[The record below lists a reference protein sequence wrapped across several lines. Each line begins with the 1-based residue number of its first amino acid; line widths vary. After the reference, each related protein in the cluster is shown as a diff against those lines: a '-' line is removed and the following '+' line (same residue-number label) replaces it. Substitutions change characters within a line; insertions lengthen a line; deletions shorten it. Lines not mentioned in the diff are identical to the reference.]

1 MKKIFLFVFMSAALT
16 VLQTGPASGGDF
28 ITLVADEWC
37 PYNCVPNTDTPGF
50 MIEIAQYAFERLGHT
65 IHYEKTPWARAI
77 RGTREGRYD
86 GIVGTG
92 REETPDFV
100 FPEHELGRAV
110 HVFYVRQGA
119 AWKYGGLASLEEI
132 SLGVIRDYSYGNL
145 YETYIEPNKADGKR
159 IQMVSGAVG
168 LMQNIKKLLAGRI
181 DALIEDRAV
190 FQNFLYQANLP
201 DQFEEA
207 GVAYEEDVYIA
218 FSPSHPHATE
228 YAGILSAAVVELRTS
243 GKLTTILIKYGLHD
257 WVP

>member
-1 MKKIFLFVFMSAALT
+1 MNKIFRLVFLIAVFL
-16 VLQTGPASGGDF
+16 VLQTGPAWGGNF

-37 PYNCVPNTDTPGF
+37 PYNCAPNTDTPGF
-50 MIEIAQYAFERLGHT
+50 MIEIARYAFERLGYT
-65 IHYEKTPWARAI
+65 IRYEKVPWARAI
-77 RGTREGRYD
+77 YETREGRYD
-86 GIVGTG
+86 GIVGAG
-92 REETPDFV
+92 REETPDFI

-110 HVFYVRQGA
+110 HVFYVRQGT
-119 AWKYGGLASLEEI
+119 AWKYSGLASLEQI

-159 IQMVSGAVG
+159 IQMVSGATG

-190 FQNFLYQANLP
+190 FRHYLHQANIP
-201 DQFEEA
+201 DQFTEA

-218 FSPSHPHATE
+218 FSPRHPHATE
-228 YAGILSAAVVELRTS
+228 YAGILSAAIVELRTS
-243 GKLTTILIKYGLHD
+243 GKLDTILRKYGLHD